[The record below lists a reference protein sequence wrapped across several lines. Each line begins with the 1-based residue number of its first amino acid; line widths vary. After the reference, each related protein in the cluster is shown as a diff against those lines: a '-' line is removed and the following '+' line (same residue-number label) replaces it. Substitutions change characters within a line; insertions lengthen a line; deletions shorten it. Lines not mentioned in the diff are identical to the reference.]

1 MKKRI
6 LAYFKSENDAE
17 SAKAALQKLH
27 VSELIVDDIPESGYK
42 FSFVPFTQS
51 GQSLGVGG
59 KIDLEDREEKGETI
73 THVLECEV
81 TIEEYEEAIKI
92 LSEKEGYLENN

>member
-42 FSFVPFTQS
+42 FTFVPFTQS
-51 GQSLGVGG
+51 GHSLGVGG
-59 KIDLEDREEKGETI
+59 EIDLESSEEKVEAI
-73 THVLECEV
+73 THVLEGEV
-81 TIEEYEEAIKI
+81 KVEEYERAIKI
-92 LSEKEGYLENN
+92 LSEKDGYLKND